1 MRLPFKE
8 RSISTLVVVPSAV
21 VVAVLA
27 VMQYRWSTGVS
38 EDHGRSSGGQLAD
51 VLVNWQIEFA
61 RYFNVLTL
69 GMHMDDADAA
79 QATNPEIFERRL
91 AAWRNIARYPDLVT
105 GLKIE
110 PADTKPVS
118 GQDGSSIRRRTR
130 CTTASPNDASKDLV
144 ISHRS
149 ERGESACLG
158 TCHYVLSGNERA
170 GLSGRRGLWR

>member
-8 RSISTLVVVPSAV
+8 RSISTLVVVPSAI
-21 VVAVLA
+21 VVALLA

-38 EDHGRSSGGQLAD
+38 EATAVRLAD
-51 VLVNWQIEFA
+51 SLQMSLVNWQIEFA

-118 GQDGSSIRRRTR
+118 GQG
-130 CTTASPNDASKDLV
+130 
-144 ISHRS
+144 
-149 ERGESACLG
+149 
-158 TCHYVLSGNERA
+158 
-170 GLSGRRGLWR
+170 